1 MWGAAYAF
9 SQPLTISGFTRR
21 SLVCL
26 ELIFKEVDRYGS
38 YFTLLHVG
46 ESFFQSVSDSGEQI
60 LELSSQWEPSR
71 FQLFLTPG
79 SLVCALPMVQA
90 AFAGVFSFLFFGFPG
105 SSRLVFLYYSCLLK
119 GFFMSLEVLPMVQR
133 RRKGIVPSWR
143 EWKHAC
149 VQPSGL
155 GGVPV
160 GLCELSRM
168 ISS

>member
-1 MWGAAYAF
+1 M
-9 SQPLTISGFTRR
+9 SISGFTLR

-38 YFTLLHVG
+38 YSTLLHVG

-71 FQLFLTPG
+71 FQLFLIPG

-105 SSRLVFLYYSCLLK
+105 SSPSRLVFLYYSCLFK

-133 RRKGIVPSWR
+133 RREGLVLSWR

-149 VQPSGL
+149 VRLSGL